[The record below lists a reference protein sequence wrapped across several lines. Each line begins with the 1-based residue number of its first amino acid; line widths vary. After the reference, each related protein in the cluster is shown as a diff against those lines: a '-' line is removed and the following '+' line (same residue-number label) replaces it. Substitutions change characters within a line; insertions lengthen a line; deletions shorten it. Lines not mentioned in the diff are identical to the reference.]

1 MREAMFFKELIAA
14 EYLEALEESKV
25 LPLNVIDCYNNIFVS
40 FSKWFVIPFSIFA
53 RRNTGPFS

>member
-1 MREAMFFKELIAA
+1 MFFKELIAA
-14 EYLEALEESKV
+14 EYLEALEESKA